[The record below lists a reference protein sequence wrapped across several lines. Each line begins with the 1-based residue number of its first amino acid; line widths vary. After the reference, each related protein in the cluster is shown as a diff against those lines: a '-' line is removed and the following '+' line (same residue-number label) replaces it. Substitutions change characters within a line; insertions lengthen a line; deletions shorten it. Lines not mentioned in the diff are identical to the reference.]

1 MKQLFLSLCLLVA
14 ASMFAQAEDQNFYL
28 NDDKIS
34 WQKAY
39 ATEKSKEEVY
49 QYFEN
54 SDIFQK
60 VKQEGN
66 LIIGR
71 LNYYSVDVKK
81 VGIVGVPQIVQKTD
95 FTANVSISYRP
106 EEKDYVVSLSDL
118 VFVGRGDFLKKK
130 EEKPLEEQFVRTGY
144 NEYRPGFLKRPK
156 EVYNTTISPIFEMP

>member
-1 MKQLFLSLCLLVA
+1 MKHILTIIFISLLTTV
-14 ASMFAQAEDQNFYL
+14 FGQAEDQNFYL

-39 ATEKSKEEVY
+39 STEKSKEEIF

-60 VKQEGN
+60 VKVEGN
-66 LIIGR
+66 LVLGR
-71 LNYYSVDVKK
+71 LNYYLVDVKK
-81 VGIVGVPQIVQKTD
+81 VGPTGVPAIVQKTD
-95 FTANVSISYRP
+95 FIADVSISYRP
-106 EEKDYVVSLSDL
+106 EEKDYVVSLSNL
-118 VFVGRGDFLKKK
+118 VFIGRGDFLKKK
-130 EEKPLEEQFVRTGY
+130 EEMPFEEQFVRKGY